1 MNAKIIALAIST
13 LAMSGCGLGNNSL
26 GEGQKPPA
34 IVQFTDP
41 VVPAKINSVVNPVI
55 ESNNK
60 NQVIRSTT
68 QNRSVRSL
76 VKVRRDPFAQIIQVP
91 QTIFRANPKKVSTLP
106 SVVKS
111 NNTNNISSPNP
122 PKKPLAIPRV
132 DLEIKGKKPIKPL
145 LPKLPDT
152 KLAQSILVSGVIL
165 VNQQAQAIIKLP
177 DDSNSRYVQAG
188 ERLANGILVKR
199 IEFNQCDNPVVILEQ
214 FGVEVRK
221 VINGQDDGSELC

>member
-1 MNAKIIALAIST
+1 MSTKIIALAIST

-34 IVQFTDP
+34 IAQFTDP

-55 ESNNK
+55 ESNK
-60 NQVIRSTT
+60 NQVIPSAS

-76 VKVRRDPFAQIIQVP
+76 VKARRDPFAQIIRVP
-91 QTIFRANPKKVSTLP
+91 QTIPTLP

-111 NNTNNISSPNP
+111 NNTSRLNSL
-122 PKKPLAIPRV
+122 KKPLAIRQA
-132 DLEIKGKKPIKPL
+132 DLEIRGKNPIKPSP
-145 LPKLPDT
+145 PKPPDT

-177 DDSNSRYVQAG
+177 DDSNSRYVHAG
-188 ERLANGILVKR
+188 EKLTNGILVKR
-199 IEFNQCDNPVVILEQ
+199 IEVNQCDNPVVVLEQ
-214 FGVEVRK
+214 FGVEVRR
-221 VINGQDDGSELC
+221 VISGQEDGIC

>member
-1 MNAKIIALAIST
+1 MSTKIIALAIST

-34 IVQFTDP
+34 IAQFTDP

-55 ESNNK
+55 ESNK
-60 NQVIRSTT
+60 NQVIPSAS

-76 VKVRRDPFAQIIQVP
+76 VKARRDPFAQIIRVP
-91 QTIFRANPKKVSTLP
+91 QTIPTLP

-111 NNTNNISSPNP
+111 NNTSRLNSL
-122 PKKPLAIPRV
+122 KKPLAIRQA
-132 DLEIKGKKPIKPL
+132 DLEIRGKNPIKPSP
-145 LPKLPDT
+145 PKPPDT

-177 DDSNSRYVQAG
+177 DDSNSRYVHAG
-188 ERLANGILVKR
+188 ETLTNGILVKR
-199 IEFNQCDNPVVILEQ
+199 IEVNQCDNPVVVLEQ
-214 FGVEVRK
+214 FGVEVRR
-221 VINGQDDGSELC
+221 VISGQEDGIC